1 MTAGERQQRAREAGP
16 LEVRRDGG
24 VAWLT
29 LNRPQV
35 LNALDTQLKEALL
48 AALRDAADDHDVRAV
63 ALTGAGRAFCVGQ
76 DLRELEGAYRDGTAA
91 DDIAGSLERHYAP
104 VARLLAGMPKP
115 TVALVNG
122 VAAGAGAS
130 LAFACDLR
138 LASSAARFLLAF
150 AGIGLVPDASSTWSL
165 PRLVGLGKA
174 LQVALLGD
182 WIDAD
187 EALRIGLVSRVFP
200 AEAFAAETAEVLA
213 GLAEGPTRALGQTKA
228 LLRANVDASL
238 DEALAAEARVQVEMG
253 RTADHLEGVS
263 AFVQKRPPKFQGR

>member
-1 MTAGERQQRAREAGP
+1 MSA
-16 LEVRRDGG
+16 LEVSRDGE

-29 LNRPQV
+29 MNRPQA
-35 LNALDTQLKEALL
+35 LNALDTELKEALL
-48 AALRDAADDHDVRAV
+48 AALGEAADDAGVRAV
-63 ALTGAGRAFCVGQ
+63 ALTGTGRAFCVGQ

-91 DDIAGSLERHYAP
+91 DDIAGSLEHHYAP
-104 VARLLAGMPKP
+104 IARLLAGMPKP

-174 LQVALLGD
+174 LEIALLGD
-182 WIDAD
+182 WVEAD

-200 AEAFAAETAEVLA
+200 AEEFTQQAAEVLA
-213 GLAEGPTRALGQTKA
+213 TLAEGPTRALARTKA
-228 LLRANVDASL
+228 LLRANLSASL
-238 DEALAAEARVQVEMG
+238 EEALAAEAAAQVEVG
-253 RTADHLEGVS
+253 RTADHLEGVA